1 MKSRF
6 NIRIIIPI
14 AVCWMFAAT
23 IAAADTI
30 SAVGYTIQAGAFK
43 ELANAERF
51 TDSLREKK
59 LDAAYF
65 RKENGLFAVTFG
77 NFPTYDAAVLSAKR
91 LKEERVIDRFYISEP
106 KQRPK
111 RFENPSSTAG
121 SARRFENLSSVAGAV
136 RKHDEEMGKIAARTA
151 ERFAGIPYKWGGNN
165 VVEGLDCSAFVKAVY
180 YLVGVNI
187 PRTAHEQFDA
197 GAVIEKS
204 EMQDGDL
211 LFFGKGPQQITHVGM
226 YIGNGKFIHAPR
238 RGEPIRITPVTEEK
252 YAKKYVG
259 SRRFL

>member
-1 MKSRF
+1 MFIKISQI
-6 NIRIIIPI
+6 NIRTIFSI
-14 AVCWMFAAT
+14 AVAGMIATSFAT
-23 IAAADTI
+23 ADTI

-43 ELANAERF
+43 DLANAEHF
-51 TDSLREKK
+51 AESLQEKK
-59 LDAAYF
+59 LDVAYF

-77 NFPTYDAAVLSAKR
+77 NYSTYSSAVRNAKW
-91 LKEERVIDRFYISEP
+91 LKEERVIDHYYVAEP

-111 RFENPSSTAG
+111 RFENVTSSTASTRSG
-121 SARRFENLSSVAGAV
+121 GKV
-136 RKHDEEMGKIAARTA
+136 RPHDEEIGKIAARTA

-187 PRTAHEQFDA
+187 PRTAHEQFNA
-197 GAVIEKS
+197 GSVIDKV

-238 RGEPIRITPVTEEK
+238 RGEPIQITPVTEEK
-252 YAKKYVG
+252 YVKKYVG